1 MSTSTQE
8 AAGVDALQPLI
19 DAWARFGVKLE
30 RDAANYWQWAE
41 TGADDDP
48 PGWVGIYSP
57 PFSTFEACVA
67 DVEASLGPLP
77 DRLAPIGGANPPA
90 AAPRKLKVLLQQYVE
105 MVAEVEVEIPSD
117 LDSDQDA
124 AIAFAI
130 RKAEEQAK
138 ADDSSV
144 VWEDGDDAHDVETY
158 GVMNDA
164 KEMLWEQ

>member
-1 MSTSTQE
+1 MSTSPEE
-8 AAGVDALQPLI
+8 AAGVDALKPLI
-19 DAWARFGVKLE
+19 DAWARFGVQLE
-30 RDAANYWQWAE
+30 RDAANHWQWAE

-57 PFSTFEACVA
+57 PFSTFAACVA

-77 DRLAPIGGANPPA
+77 AHLAPIEGNPTA
-90 AAPRKLKVLLQQYVE
+90 TAPRKLKVLLQQYVE
-105 MVAEVEVEIPSD
+105 MVAEVEIEIPSD
-117 LDSDQDA
+117 LDNDEDA

-138 ADDSSV
+138 AENSSV